1 MRFLYTACSNHLP
14 LLWNSPRRRIH
25 WRCRRSKTCIRTCI
39 SPHTTVPGFAYLARC
54 RLFHTCVCV
63 RACMSVR
70 ERGRE
75 REREMQ
81 RERVCTCVRVH
92 ARGGSESLSILEKL
106 FRAHQAALDVQQ
118 EAHAT
123 RQEDTS
129 LHSASSAHGLR
140 KAAPTRGTGHTTLAA
155 VRKYKLKM
163 RCTRSMR
170 T

>member
-25 WRCRRSKTCIRTCI
+25 WRCRRFKTCIRTCI

-81 RERVCTCVRVH
+81 REREFVRVCACMQGAGVRVSQSSKNFF
-92 ARGGSESLSILEKL
+92 ARIKQHSMFNRRHTRHGRRTHLCTQLAVLMGSERRHPPGAQGIQRSPQC
-106 FRAHQAALDVQQ
+106 AN
-118 EAHAT
+118 
-123 RQEDTS
+123 TS
-129 LHSASSAHGLR
+129 
-140 KAAPTRGTGHTTLAA
+140 
-155 VRKYKLKM
+155 
-163 RCTRSMR
+163 
-170 T
+170 